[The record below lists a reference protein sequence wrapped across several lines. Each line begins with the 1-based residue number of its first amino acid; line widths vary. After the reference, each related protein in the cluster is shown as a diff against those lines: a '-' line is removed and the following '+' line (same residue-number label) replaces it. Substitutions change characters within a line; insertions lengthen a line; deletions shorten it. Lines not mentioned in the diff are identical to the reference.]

1 MGLVL
6 ASSSPRRRELLTM
19 IGARFELELPRVDE
33 SAFSAI
39 TAPDQLVMRLAE
51 AKAQEV
57 AARRPDDVVIGADTV
72 VVLDGQILGKPKD
85 REEAR
90 RMLRQLSGRT
100 HQVWTGLAV
109 VHRASG
115 RVEVAAERTDVTFR
129 ELSQDEIDRY
139 ARLGEGLDKAGAYA
153 VQGVGALF
161 VERLEGCY
169 FNVVGLPLARLHSL
183 LARFG
188 IRLW

>member
-6 ASSSPRRRELLTM
+6 ASTSPRRRELLSM
-19 IGARFELELPRVDE
+19 IGAKFELESPRVDE
-33 SAFSAI
+33 SAFASI

-57 AARRPDDVVIGADTV
+57 AGRRPDDVVIGADTV
-72 VVLDGQILGKPKD
+72 VVLDGEILGKPKD

-90 RMLRQLSGRT
+90 LMLRRLSGRT
-100 HQVWTGLAV
+100 HQVWTGIAV

-115 RVEVAAERTDVTFR
+115 RAEVAAERTDVTFR
-129 ELSQDEIDRY
+129 ELSQDEIERY
-139 ARLGEGLDKAGAYA
+139 VRLGEGLDKAGGYA

-161 VERLEGCY
+161 VERLVGCY
-169 FNVVGLPLARLHSL
+169 FNVVGLPLSRLHSM
-183 LARFG
+183 LAKLG
-188 IRLW
+188 VRLW